1 MSHRRVARATVL
13 AVAGGA
19 VFVAAPATHA
29 DASTPIFQ
37 TAINTLTNTAR
48 LAHGCKPLKLSSK
61 LSTAAQKHAK
71 DMSKYDYFSHTSRNG
86 TTWSKR
92 IKKTGYKYPGGE
104 NIAMGFDTAV
114 SVVQAW
120 LDSPGHRRNIL
131 DCNFKKIGVGF
142 APTGHYWVQDFGY

>member
-1 MSHRRVARATVL
+1 MIQHRIARATVM
-13 AVAGGA
+13 AVAGSTVLIGA
-19 VFVAAPATHA
+19 PQSHAA
-29 DASTPIFQ
+29 ASTTVFQ

-48 LAHGCKPLKLSSK
+48 LAHGCKPLKLSGK
-61 LSTAAQKHAK
+61 LNKAAQKHAK

-104 NIAMGFDTAV
+104 NIAVGFPTAV

-120 LDSPGHRRNIL
+120 LHSPDHRRNIL
-131 DCNFKKIGVGF
+131 DCNFRYIGVGY
-142 APTGHYWVQDFGY
+142 APTGNYWVQDFGY